1 MIYFVL
7 GDSPHLIISN
17 LHRFL
22 DTYVQVRE
30 GFVKLSL
37 FSSLTLIIVIIHQVQ
52 KMRTVLWTF
61 LGTEGQKKEER
72 KKADLKL
79 YPIQP

>member
-61 LGTEGQKKEER
+61 LGTEGQKKKKRR
-72 KKADLKL
+72 KR
-79 YPIQP
+79 PI